1 MPGVVARTVIMV
13 GMKACLPQVRIVRS
27 IGRSPSVAGREPTA
41 TRTLKGYRTQ
51 VARSAVWVVRCHPKK
66 LLLGRDEAFRCRVL
80 SGLSQGVHDPQISG
94 RLNTEASE
102 TVPPMGTVFQI
113 ARREAIGDAMI
124 DTWIYAHLRWW
135 SSRTSCDCPRAGE
148 RARNTSR

>member
-1 MPGVVARTVIMV
+1 M
-13 GMKACLPQVRIVRS
+13 
-27 IGRSPSVAGREPTA
+27 
-41 TRTLKGYRTQ
+41 
-51 VARSAVWVVRCHPKK
+51 WVVRCHPKK

-80 SGLSQGVHDPQISG
+80 SGLSQGVHAPQISG

-135 SSRTSCDCPRAGE
+135 SSRTSCDCPRARHVTVLARVNALETPVDE
-148 RARNTSR
+148 RKPPIAGM